1 LGKSWNKKGFF
12 VMNAFYK
19 AANLYGKERE
29 KFDDFAC
36 RKGIFKKIIHFIANA
51 EDVKV
56 ILYLK
61 QSITV

>member
-1 LGKSWNKKGFF
+1 MQNFMEKNVK
-12 VMNAFYK
+12 
-19 AANLYGKERE
+19 NLMILLVEKEYL
-29 KFDDFAC
+29 
-36 RKGIFKKIIHFIANA
+36 KKIIHFIANA

>member
-1 LGKSWNKKGFF
+1 
-12 VMNAFYK
+12 MNAFYK